1 MSYSITGLEGADDDS
16 AVTYSYAGT
25 GSTSYVGSTTA
36 PANAGTYSVT
46 PSQLVLSSG
55 LTSNYTIT
63 YVPANLTIAKATQ
76 ALLVAS
82 ATTYTMTYAPTPN
95 EPTISLATNG
105 GSGNGAIT
113 YTITSSGGNCSVS
126 GSVLTGLL
134 AGACTVIATRAESAN
149 YLMRESAPITFTV
162 EKALQELSLNA
173 ITNKTYG
180 DSDFAVVAT
189 ATSGLA
195 VSISAGPSGVCQVVS
210 GLTIQIVSNGDCTV
224 SATQTG
230 DSNYLSATTASGSSD
245 SRTFSIARKTLTISG
260 TTISGRT
267 YDQSL
272 SATNLVSYSASVL
285 NGIVANDNV
294 SMDHSA
300 ATASFATKT
309 AAPNKPVT
317 VTGVT
322 LTGAQASRYVLTQP
336 TGLTSTINQAALS
349 VSGISVPTRTYNTLT
364 SATLNTANYVFAG
377 VTSGDTVTLDISSY
391 IADFSTAVTGSAKV
405 VTVGGLALS
414 GTDAVNYSLTQP
426 ILQGDII
433 KATASIEFA
442 TVRTATY
449 NGSPRPLASGTT
461 PNSLT
466 LISSYSG
473 SGTTTYGP
481 LSIAPTNA
489 GAYTV
494 IATVSDI
501 NYEGTATSP
510 WRINKQTI
518 TVIADQSA
526 LQKTFGGST
535 HTVPFSTSPSG
546 KNVTV
551 TYVGT
556 NGTVYN
562 SSFAPTNAGTYQV
575 NATVVESNFDGS
587 VAPVLTIS
595 PAAQNNIL
603 FVSSTT
609 AAFGT
614 SHQLVAVGG
623 SGSGTLSYVRVSGP
637 CAVNA
642 TTGAVTSTSV
652 GTCVVR
658 VDRASSTNYLD
669 ASSANHTIQISKGSQ
684 VLSFT
689 SSIPSSSTTGSTYSP
704 VASSSSGL
712 TPTISITA
720 GASTVC
726 SIDRGVVTFVS
737 SGTCEISAT
746 QAGDSNWLA
755 AIADVQ
761 VIEIGKLSQAISF
774 TQPISYELGHP
785 GFIPEVSS
793 SSGLAV
799 TMSITSGSSVCAR
812 TSTGLI
818 TFLSVGNCTLNASQP
833 GDSTFAAASTVS
845 RVVTILAG
853 LPSAPHV
860 SSISA
865 GDGSVTVG
873 YTAAT
878 SNGGSPI
885 VSYAL
890 TATSTTAPTVT
901 QSNCDAATMYCT
913 LVGLVNS
920 ASYSVSVAAVNIRGT
935 GPSSESAEVLIPSP
949 STIGVQSVT
958 GVRDT
963 TNLDVSWEDPNT
975 YGDGAFVQYEVSLR
989 ERGGV
994 FGSPVT
1000 LQSLRVRA
1008 QSMQPPALTN
1018 IVLSP
1023 PNGTIRSLVTR
1034 ARTVRFTNLDPS
1046 RLYETKVVTVTSTS
1060 AVESANNTTMA
1071 LMMPLA
1077 LPSAPRALQ
1086 IEATSSTSVQVSWS
1100 APSTDGGSAFQAY
1113 SVTTSVGSC
1122 VPASPLARTCSI
1134 EGLSS
1139 ESAVTV
1145 TVSAS
1150 NAIGSSIATTS
1161 TYSLPTVP
1169 TAPTIDLVATTASAA
1184 TITWRAPT
1192 SDGGRAITSYSVN
1205 ASKSGSQFRC
1215 TSKTLS
1221 CVINGL
1227 AIDTTYSF
1235 TVRAVNNIG
1244 TSPASAA
1251 VDGSTPPPPPVLTPV
1266 QSPPANSPVAAAPV
1280 RSAGTDWANHRNSTS
1295 NASAS
1300 ALRLPPAP
1308 ARVSVQS
1315 LSNGKRTRVT
1325 ATRSMRDFETT
1336 ITYAIISVSSRT
1348 NKLLARIK
1356 VQVDPNNPTTSV
1368 SVPYA
1373 SKRVKVAV
1381 QFANQIGISSG
1392 GPVGVNI
1399 SEGNTFEWTTT
1410 SGKAT
1415 IVGEQVPG
1423 DITFAK
1429 GSSTVSAGMKKSLKK
1444 IAATAKARGGL
1455 VYVSGFATRGELASA
1470 WLLEPLARARAEA
1483 VSKYLASV
1491 GVRQWITFHGSSS
1504 PVSTRWGTT
1513 TGRQAIITTV
1523 SASAV

>member
-1 MSYSITGLEGADDDS
+1 M
-16 AVTYSYAGT
+16 
-25 GSTSYVGSTTA
+25 
-36 PANAGTYSVT
+36 
-46 PSQLVLSSG
+46 
-55 LTSNYTIT
+55 
-63 YVPANLTIAKATQ
+63 
-76 ALLVAS
+76 
-82 ATTYTMTYAPTPN
+82 TYTPTPN
-95 EPTISLATNG
+95 EPTISLAAIG

-113 YTITSSGGNCSVS
+113 YTITSSGGNCSIS

-149 YLMRESAPITFTV
+149 FVARESSPITFTV

-180 DSDFAVVAT
+180 DSDFAAVAT
-189 ATSGLA
+189 ATSGLP
-195 VSISAGPSGVCQVVS
+195 VSLTAGPSGVCQVVS
-210 GLTIQIVSNGDCTV
+210 GLTIHIVSNGDCTV

-230 DSNYLSATTASGSSD
+230 NSNYLSATTSSASAST
-245 SRTFSIARKTLTISG
+245 RTFAIARKTLTIGG

-267 YDQSL
+267 YNQSL

-294 SMDHSA
+294 SIDHNA

-309 AAPNKPVT
+309 AAPNKPVS

-322 LTGAQASRYVLTQP
+322 LTGAQSSRYVLIQP
-336 TGLTSTINQAALS
+336 TGLTATISQAPIS
-349 VSGISVPTRTYNTLT
+349 VSGISVPTRAYNTLT
-364 SATLNTANYVFAG
+364 AATLNTANYAFSG

-391 IADFSTAVTGSAKV
+391 VADFATAVTGSGKV
-405 VTVGGLALS
+405 VTVSGLALS
-414 GTDAVNYSLTQP
+414 GADAVNYSLTQP

-433 KATASIEFA
+433 KATALIEFA
-442 TVRTATY
+442 AVRSAVY
-449 NGSPRPLASGTT
+449 NGTPRPLASGTT

-481 LSIAPTNA
+481 LSAAPTNA
-489 GAYTV
+489 GTYTV
-494 IATVSDI
+494 IAKVSDI

-510 WRINKQTI
+510 WRIDKQTI

-546 KNVTV
+546 KNVAV

-562 SSFAPTNAGTYQV
+562 SSYAPTNAGTYQV
-575 NATVVESNFDGS
+575 TASVVESNFDGI

-595 PAAQNNIL
+595 PATQGSIS
-603 FVSSTT
+603 FVSGASAT
-609 AAFGT
+609 FGT
-614 SHQLVAVGG
+614 SHQLVAIGG
-623 SGSGTLSYVRVSGP
+623 SGSGALSYSRVSGP
-637 CAVNA
+637 CSVNVNTGTLTA
-642 TTGAVTSTSV
+642 TSI

-658 VDRASSTNYLD
+658 ADRASSTNYQD
-669 ASSANHTIQISKGSQ
+669 ASSANHSIQIAKGSQ
-684 VLSFT
+684 VLTFT
-689 SSIPSSSTTGSTYSP
+689 SNIPSSSAVGSSYSP
-704 VASSSSGL
+704 TATSSSGL
-712 TPTISITA
+712 TPTISLTS
-720 GASTVC
+720 GANSVC
-726 SIDRGVVTFVS
+726 SLALGIVTFIS
-737 SGTCEISAT
+737 SGVCEISAA
-746 QAGDSNWLA
+746 QAGDTNWLA
-755 AIADVQ
+755 ATTEVQ
-761 VIEIGKLSQAISF
+761 VVEIGKLSQAISF
-774 TQPISYELGHP
+774 TEPVQYELGHP
-785 GFIPEVSS
+785 GFFPETSS

-799 TMSITSGSSVCAR
+799 EVSITSGSSVCAQSR
-812 TSTGLI
+812 SGLI
-818 TFLSVGNCTLNASQP
+818 TFLSVGTCSLRATQT
-833 GDSTFAAASTVS
+833 GDATFSAASSVS
-845 RVVTILAG
+845 RTVTVLPG
-853 LPSAPHV
+853 LPSAPHI

-865 GDGSVTVG
+865 GDGTVTVG
-873 YTAAT
+873 YTAVT
-878 SNGGSPI
+878 NNGGSPI

-890 TATSTTAPTVT
+890 TARSNTAPTVT
-901 QSNCDAATMYCT
+901 QSNCDASTLRCT

-920 ASYSVSVAAVNIRGT
+920 ASYSVSVAAVNIRGN

-949 STIGVQSVT
+949 STIAVQSVT

-994 FGSPVT
+994 FSSPVT

-1008 QSMQPPALTN
+1008 QSMSPSTLTN

-1023 PNGTIRSLVTR
+1023 ASGVVQSFTTR

-1060 AVESANNTTMA
+1060 AVESSNNTTSA
-1071 LMMPLA
+1071 LVMPLA

-1086 IEATSSTSVQVSWS
+1086 IEATSPTSVQVSWS
-1100 APSTDGGSAFQAY
+1100 SPATDGGTAIQSYA
-1113 SVTTSVGSC
+1113 VTSSTGSC
-1122 VPASPLARTCSI
+1122 VPTSPLARTCSVT
-1134 EGLSS
+1134 GLTPGG
-1139 ESAVTV
+1139 AVTISL
-1145 TVSAS
+1145 TAT
-1150 NAIGSSIATTS
+1150 NAIGASIATTS

-1169 TAPTIDLVATTASAA
+1169 NAPTIDLVATTATAA

-1192 SDGGRAITSYSVN
+1192 SDGGRTVTSYSVI

-1215 TSKTLS
+1215 TTRTLS

-1244 TSPASAA
+1244 ISPASVA
-1251 VDGSTPPPPPVLTPV
+1251 VDGSTPPPPPVAAAPV
-1266 QSPPANSPVAAAPV
+1266 RSPVAAAPV
-1280 RSAGTDWANHRNSTS
+1280 RTATSDWTNNRNSIS

-1315 LSNGKRTRVT
+1315 LSNGRRTRVT
-1325 ATRSMRDFETT
+1325 ATRSMRDIETT

-1373 SKRVKVAV
+1373 SNRVKVAV

-1392 GPVGVNI
+1392 GPAGVNI

-1423 DITFAK
+1423 DITFTK
-1429 GSSTVSAGMKKSLKK
+1429 GSSTLSAGMKKSLKK

-1455 VYVSGFATRGELASA
+1455 VYVSGFATRGELSSA

-1504 PVSTRWGTT
+1504 PISTKWGTT